1 MKTTPVDIFLKIGIF
16 VNGVVIVLLLAYYFF

>member
-16 VNGVVIVLLLAYYFF
+16 INGVVISVLIAYYLL